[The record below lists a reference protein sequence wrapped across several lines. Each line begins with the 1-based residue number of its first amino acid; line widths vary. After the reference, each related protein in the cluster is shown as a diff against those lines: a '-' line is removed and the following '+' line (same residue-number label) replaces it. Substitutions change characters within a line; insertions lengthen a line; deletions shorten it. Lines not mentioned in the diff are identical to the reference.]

1 MFCNFDIFSLMF
13 MEMQRIK
20 GFVLGKFNN
29 VRSKTF
35 FQLKQL
41 KGKQTEKVFFVFGNI
56 VFYGGGQ
63 FEMCAYV
70 EKKILCTNTVEFC
83 SFEKLFPSFEC
94 GCVCPLLT
102 VERLVKRY
110 ISTVMVFTYKCIGKK
125 YN

>member
-41 KGKQTEKVFFVFGNI
+41 KGKQTEKAF
-56 VFYGGGQ
+56 
-63 FEMCAYV
+63 
-70 EKKILCTNTVEFC
+70 L
-83 SFEKLFPSFEC
+83 
-94 GCVCPLLT
+94 
-102 VERLVKRY
+102 RLVTLFFMVGVSLKCV
-110 ISTVMVFTYKCIGKK
+110 VMLKKK
-125 YN
+125 YFVQIQ